1 MPDRPLP
8 RRSSDLPEPH
18 RAVVDKIRGNA
29 LVVAVQRLGG
39 ELRIDEAAMAQARG
53 HYVTL
58 AFADDLTPVFKVV
71 KKP

>member
-1 MPDRPLP
+1 MSDGLFRHH
-8 RRSSDLPEPH
+8 RDLPEPY

-39 ELRIDEAAMAQARG
+39 ELRMDEAAMAEARG

-58 AFADDLTPVFKVV
+58 GFDADLIPVFKVV